1 MSARMLTVLLA
12 TLAFT
17 FTAQVCSAQDVFGTI
32 NGTVTDSTGAAVAGA
47 NVKITNEQTGVS
59 RPVIANEDGYYVA
72 SQLPVGSY
80 AVAATIKGFKVTTK
94 SGNDLAAGAHLT
106 VDLTLQVGQATET
119 VQVTATGQSVNQTS
133 AEIAPTVTARIL
145 GNMSLNERNYVQLS
159 TLIPGAPI
167 SQGNFDQTAFT
178 TGQGL
183 NPSVINGQR
192 GDGNLWTVDGGYN
205 MDSGSN
211 ASQVNNVG
219 IDFVQEVNIQT
230 SNYDAEYG
238 RSNGASINVVTKS
251 GGDAWHGTLFEYVR
265 NNIFDARNAL
275 QSSTGNTPAQIVPEL
290 RFNDFGGDVGG
301 PVIKHKLFVFF
312 GMEAKRLILPGDG
325 TINLTVPTTAE
336 LMGNFADTG
345 ETLQAKGTVPDS
357 CVGTYAGSTFMP
369 SATGT
374 GNAINPTCITG
385 AGAATAKVY
394 SMLETPGATPL
405 SASSFANTPTTN
417 NATFTPSTP
426 QNWEE
431 DVVRADYHP
440 TQNHSMY
447 FRSIHDHLLLVD
459 PFGIFGPSHG
469 SALPTSPSLRNRP
482 GYDFQLADVWTASSH
497 LVNEAKLTVAWNKQR
512 IPVTGDLWQEATYGF
527 TNTGTGA
534 NYIEPFGN
542 VGPYPTGIPTLNVN
556 GGTCAKNNCPA
567 EVYGPYNYLLAPTVD
582 ISPTD
587 NVTYSWR
594 NHTFRFGALYARNR
608 KDQNSRQES
617 PEGNVTY
624 SSASPNTTGDQFADA
639 LLGNYNSYTQLSGD
653 PVGHYRFNDYGVYAA
668 DSWKVTHRLSLDLGL
683 RWDYTVPTYAQA
695 NNLAFFDPS
704 AYVQGLVTV
713 PNNSSNVPASVGGAA
728 NLDCPGPP
736 NSVAA
741 AGPCVTGGY
750 VTDGVLRTGA
760 VPTDQLMRVTNG
772 LSPFVTSVG
781 VSGDRGF
788 FNPEGLFGPRVGI
801 AWSPFGDKTVI
812 RAGWGVFYDKPEGNL
827 VFGNT
832 GVVPFVQSVTYTAGN
847 LGALPASGATPTIGN
862 TTGINP
868 NLRVARDQQY
878 SLSIQRELPD
888 GIFFQVAYVGDHGW
902 HELRE
907 PDINVPTFAAAA
919 TALAANAYGSTFIN
933 SIRPYPG
940 FTDPQVYQSDGIS
953 NYNALQISATKTKG
967 DSSFQLA
974 YTWSKTLSTGTG
986 LGDNLYPECAFTC
999 TTPSGATESWI
1010 KYWYGPT
1017 TLDIPQV
1024 FVASYTLNEPFL
1036 KNLHGVEGGF
1046 LSHWVLSGVTRLQS
1060 GQALTVTGSG
1070 GIGAVNPATSA
1081 VVLLSGGTTFT
1092 NRANIVS
1099 GQALVDSVAQ
1109 GGQSFGSGTCAT
1121 GKICYVNA
1129 AAFGAT
1135 YTSSGSVTGGTVP
1148 TTGTGNAPLGDIFGP
1163 GYYGWDL
1170 SLRKNFPIRESMNV
1184 TFQWDAFNA
1193 FNRVNYSNPS
1203 TTITGSTFGQITG
1216 ANPPRQMQFGL
1227 KFNF

>member
-1 MSARMLTVLLA
+1 MLTVLLA
-12 TLAFT
+12 TLAIA
-17 FTAQVCSAQDVFGTI
+17 FTAQVSRAQDVFGTI
-32 NGTVTDSTGAAVAGA
+32 NGTVTDATGAAVAGA
-47 NVKITNEQTGVS
+47 SVKITNEQTGVS
-59 RPVIANEDGYYVA
+59 RPVTANENGYFVA
-72 SQLPVGSY
+72 SQLQVGSY
-80 AVAATIKGFKVTTK
+80 TVAATLKGFKVTTK
-94 SGNDLAAGAHLT
+94 SGNDLVAGAHIT
-106 VDLTLQVGQATET
+106 VDLTLQIGQATET
-119 VQVTATGQSVNQTS
+119 IQVTATGQSVNQTS
-133 AEIAPTVTARIL
+133 SEISSTVDARTL
-145 GNMSLNERNYVQLS
+145 SNMSLNERNYVQLS

-230 SNYDAEYG
+230 SNYDAEFG
-238 RSNGASINVVTKS
+238 RSNGASVNVVTKS

-265 NNIFDARNAL
+265 NNVFDARNAL
-275 QSSTGNTPAQIVPEL
+275 QSSTGNTPKQITPEI

-312 GMEAKRLILPGDG
+312 GMEAKRLVIPGDG
-325 TINLTVPTTAE
+325 TITLTVPTTSE

-345 ETLQAKGTVPDS
+345 ETLQAKGTVANS
-357 CVGTYAGSTFMP
+357 CIGSYNGGTVFTP
-369 SATGT
+369 SATGA
-374 GNAINPTCITG
+374 GNAVNPSCITG
-385 AGAATAKVY
+385 AGTAIAKVY
-394 SMLETPGATPL
+394 SMLDTPGTTSL
-405 SASSFANTPTTN
+405 SASSFANTATTN

-426 QNWEE
+426 QDWEE

-440 TQNHSMY
+440 TQNHSLY
-447 FRSIHDHLLLVD
+447 FRSIHDHLLLLD

-469 SALPTSPSLRNRP
+469 SALPTSPSERNRP
-482 GYDFQLADVWTASSH
+482 GYDFQLADVWTANSH
-497 LVNEAKLTVAWNKQR
+497 LINEAKLTVSWNKQR
-512 IPVTGDLWQEATYGF
+512 IPVTGNLWQEATYGF
-527 TNTGTGA
+527 TNTGAGA

-542 VGPYPTGIPTLNVN
+542 VGPYPTGIPTITN
-556 GGTCAKNNCPA
+556 GGTCSGNNCPA

-587 NVTYSWR
+587 NLTVSWR

-608 KDQNSRQES
+608 KDQNSRQQS
-617 PEGNVTY
+617 PEGNVGF
-624 SSASPNTTGDQFADA
+624 SSASANFTGDQFADE
-639 LLGNYNSYTQLSGD
+639 LLGNYNSYSQLSGD

-668 DSWKVTHRLSLDLGL
+668 DSWKATRKLSLDLGL
-683 RWDYTVPTYAQA
+683 RWDYTVPTYTQA
-695 NNLAFFDPS
+695 NNLAFFDPA
-704 AYVQGLVTV
+704 AYVQGLVSV
-713 PNNSSNVPASVGGAA
+713 PNTNTNIPMSVGTGS

-741 AGPCVTGGY
+741 AGPCAVGGY
-750 VTDGVLRTGA
+750 VTDGTLRTGN
-760 VPTDQLMRVTNG
+760 VPTDQLVRVPNG

-781 VSGDRGF
+781 ASGERGF
-788 FNPEGLFGPRVGI
+788 FAPEGLFGPRVGI
-801 AWSPFGDKTVI
+801 AWAINDKTVV

-847 LGALPASGATPTIGN
+847 LGALPASGATPTIGS

-878 SLSIQRELPD
+878 SLSIQRQLPA

-907 PDINVPTFAAAA
+907 PDINVPTFAAALAIPNA
-919 TALAANAYGSTFIN
+919 TAGATAADPAGFIN
-933 SIRPYPG
+933 SIRPYLG
-940 FTDPQVYQSDGIS
+940 YTDPGVYQSDGIS
-953 NYNALQISATKTKG
+953 NYNSLQVSATKTKG

-986 LGDNLYPECAFTC
+986 LGDNLYPECAYSC
-999 TTPSGATESWI
+999 TTATGQTESWI
-1010 KYWYGPT
+1010 RYWYGPT

-1024 FVASYTLNEPFL
+1024 FVAAYTLNEPFF
-1036 KNLHGVEGGF
+1036 KNMRGVEGGF
-1046 LSHWVLSGVTRLQS
+1046 LAHWTLSGVTRFQS
-1060 GQALTVTGSG
+1060 GQALTATGSAG
-1070 GIGAVNPATSA
+1070 LVNSA
-1081 VVLLSGGTTFT
+1081 GLLINGGTTFT
-1092 NRANIVS
+1092 NRSEIVS
-1099 GQALVDSVAQ
+1099 GVALINSVAQ
-1109 GGQSFGSGTCAT
+1109 GGAAFGSGTCPAT
-1121 GKICYVNA
+1121 KICYTNP
-1129 AAFGAT
+1129 AAFSTGEVSAKNGAGQT
-1135 YTSSGSVTGGTVP
+1135 IFSSPGIDGSM
-1148 TTGTGNAPLGDIFGP
+1148 GNAPLGDIFGP

-1170 SLRKNFPIRESMNV
+1170 SLRKNFPIRESMLV
-1184 TFQWDAFNA
+1184 TFQWDAYNA

-1227 KFNF
+1227 KFAF